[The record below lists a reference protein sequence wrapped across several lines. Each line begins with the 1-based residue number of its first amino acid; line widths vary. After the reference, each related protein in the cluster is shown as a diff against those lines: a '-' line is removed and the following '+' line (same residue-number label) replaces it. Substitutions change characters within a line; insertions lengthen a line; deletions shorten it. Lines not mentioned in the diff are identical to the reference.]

1 MYTCMLLL
9 INSFILFIYVPLNV
23 VGMQSHVRI
32 ADVQQRVATS
42 YKVVNMHEAL
52 GGGRFAPSQFFWKH
66 FFPVNLQIGIL
77 KDSPPPTLC
86 EHVKNF

>member
-32 ADVQQRVATS
+32 ADVQQRVATK
-42 YKVVNMHEAL
+42 Y
-52 GGGRFAPSQFFWKH
+52 R
-66 FFPVNLQIGIL
+66 
-77 KDSPPPTLC
+77 
-86 EHVKNF
+86 